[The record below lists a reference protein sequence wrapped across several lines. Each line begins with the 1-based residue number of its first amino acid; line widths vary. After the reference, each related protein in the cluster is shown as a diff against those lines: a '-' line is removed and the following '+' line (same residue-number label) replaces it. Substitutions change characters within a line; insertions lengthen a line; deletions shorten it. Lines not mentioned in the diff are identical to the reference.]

1 MLDVDK
7 LKLKGYTVN
16 DYNQIKTLEFS
27 YPYKDMID
35 ILRDNNYPD
44 VNEISE
50 LKNNKKNIN
59 IQFSLENEELEGV
72 ISLLINGQCYIDSTI
87 FDAELNYLGEQLDD
101 LYEKINDIISNKAMM
116 IETIDSLDSDKYKE
130 NDKFNKYLSGFEGR
144 DFDKYSI
151 GKKAK
156 TLPNLDDYD
165 DNYEDDYY
173 EK

>member
-35 ILRDNNYPD
+35 ILKDNNYPD

-72 ISLLINGQCYIDSTI
+72 ISLLVNGPCYIDSTI

-101 LYEKINDIISNKAMM
+101 LYEKINDIISNKAIM

-130 NDKFNKYLSGFEGR
+130 NDKFNKYLSGFEGTC
-144 DFDKYSI
+144 DKYAI
-151 GKKAK
+151 GKKAE

-165 DNYEDDYY
+165 GNYEDDYY